1 MYALW
6 RHYLNGRE
14 LLAVVKSK
22 HTAELLCEKWNCTMQ
37 KLTCGAEIEK
47 RVRKECDHAG

>member
-22 HTAELLCEKWNCTMQ
+22 HTATLLCEKWNCTKQ
-37 KLTCGAEIEK
+37 KVTCGDMIEAM
-47 RVRKECDHAG
+47 VRGECDNDR